1 MSNGDNGRRKRL
13 SRRGHFTPLPP
24 GLEGGQYR
32 PLSEASLQ
40 RIHQA
45 SLEVLEHTGVEVE
58 PSETREIFRAA
69 GARMDEERQRVYLSR
84 ELVEWA
90 LSSAPRSVTL
100 CGRDP
105 QRDIILGG
113 RRVHMGT
120 GGAAIKILDL
130 ESQQVRRTTLS
141 DVALIGRL
149 VDNLDN
155 IHFYLRACVAHD
167 VPVELLDINT
177 YYAAITNTT
186 KHVTGNC
193 YRVDTA
199 RQVIEMASMIA
210 GSLDALRQR
219 PFISVTSSWMI
230 SPLRFATETT
240 QVLTEVVRQGLPVF
254 LSSAPQAGA
263 TSPAALAGTLVQINA
278 EELAGLTYTQLVK
291 PGAPVVLGYVPSVSD
306 LRTGNYVGGSAE
318 FGLMNAA
325 AAQLS
330 QFYDLP
336 IYNSSGLTDSKIPDA
351 QAGYEKG
358 ITGTLAALAGSNY
371 IHHSAGFLESMLTVA
386 YEQYVIDDD
395 INGSIMRAVRG
406 IEVNDESLSVELIDE
421 VCRGAGHYLG
431 TQQSLERL
439 YSEYYYPHEGDRQRR
454 QGWEDSG
461 SLDERERARRKAR
474 RILQEHRPVPIPAE
488 VDAAIR
494 SKFNILL
501 PEDLANVEKELR
513 RMP

>member
-1 MSNGDNGRRKRL
+1 MSNGDNEKRARL
-13 SRRGHFTPLPP
+13 SRQSRFIQMPP
-24 GLEGGQYR
+24 GLEGGQYK
-32 PLSEASLQ
+32 PLSEANLQ

-45 SLEVLEHTGVEVE
+45 SLEVLEHTGIEVE
-58 PSETREIFRAA
+58 PSEAREIFRAA
-69 GARMDEERQRVYLSR
+69 GARMDEERRRVHLPR
-84 ELVEWA
+84 GLVERA
-90 LSSAPRSVTL
+90 LSSAPHAVTL

-105 QRDIILGG
+105 QWDIVLGG
-113 RRVHMGT
+113 KRVHMGT
-120 GGAAIKILDL
+120 GGAAIHILDL
-130 ESQQVRRTTLS
+130 ESQQVRDTTLA

-149 VDNLDN
+149 VDKLDN

-167 VPVELLDINT
+167 VPVKLLDVNT
-177 YYAAITNTT
+177 YYAAISNTT

-193 YRVDTA
+193 YSVDSA
-199 RQVIEMASMIA
+199 RQVVEMASMIA
-210 GSLDALRQR
+210 GGLDALRQR
-219 PFISVTSSWMI
+219 PFISVTSSWMV

-358 ITGTLAALAGSNY
+358 ITSTLAALAGSNY

-395 INGSIMRAVRG
+395 INGSVMRAVRG
-406 IEVNDESLSVELIDE
+406 IEVDDDSLSVELIDE

-431 TQQSLERL
+431 TRQSLERL
-439 YSEYYYPHEGDRQRR
+439 YSEYYYPHDGDRQRR
-454 QGWEDSG
+454 QAWEAGG

-474 RILQEHRPVPIPAE
+474 RILQEHCPVPIPAE
-488 VDAAIR
+488 IDAAIR
-494 SKFNILL
+494 RKFDILL
-501 PEDLANVEKELR
+501 PGGLANVKKE
-513 RMP
+513 

>member
-1 MSNGDNGRRKRL
+1 MSKGNNERRARL
-13 SRRGHFTPLPP
+13 SRRGHFNRLPP
-24 GLEGGQYR
+24 GMEGGQYK
-32 PLSEASLQ
+32 PLSEAGLQ
-40 RIHQA
+40 RIHHA

-58 PSETREIFRAA
+58 PSEAREIFRAA
-69 GARMDEERQRVYLSR
+69 GARMDEERQRVDLPGR
-84 ELVEWA
+84 LVERA
-90 LSSAPRSVTL
+90 LSSASHAVTL
-100 CGRDP
+100 YGRDP
-105 QRDIILGG
+105 QWDIVLGG
-113 RRVHMGT
+113 KRVHMGT
-120 GGAAIKILDL
+120 GGAAIYILDL
-130 ESQQVRRTTLS
+130 EGQQARQTTLA

-149 VDNLDN
+149 VDKLDN
-155 IHFYLRACVAHD
+155 IHFYLRVCVAHN
-167 VPVELLDINT
+167 VPVELLDVNT

-193 YRVDTA
+193 YSVDSA

-210 GSLDALRQR
+210 GGLDALRQR
-219 PFISVTSSWMI
+219 PFISMTSSWMI

-325 AAQLS
+325 AAQLG

-336 IYNSSGLTDSKIPDA
+336 VYNSSGLTDSKIPDA

-358 ITGTLAALAGSNY
+358 ITGTMAALAGSNY

-395 INGSIMRAVRG
+395 INGSVMRAVRG
-406 IEVNDESLSVELIDE
+406 IEVDDDSLSVELIDE

-431 TQQSLERL
+431 TRQSLERL
-439 YSEYYYPHEGDRQRR
+439 YSEYYYPHDGDRQRR
-454 QGWEDSG
+454 QAWEADG

-474 RILQEHRPVPIPAE
+474 RILQEHCPTPIPAE
-488 VDAAIR
+488 IDSAIR
-494 SKFNILL
+494 RKFDILL
-501 PEDLANVEKELR
+501 PQDLANIKKD
-513 RMP
+513 